1 MTLEYHCQ
9 EWGFTQL
16 SRLNQSQAC
25 DYMGFPLFRTF
36 GGGVVGGRDGEA
48 LAHEVTDNLYMH
60 ISLNIVKLLILKLT
74 NLSTKKEKY
83 FKSTKYDLGQL
94 IYPYYNVPTNMTLCI
109 DLLSCRRVC

>member
-1 MTLEYHCQ
+1 MQANADTSSLETKVERACLTLEYHCQ

-25 DYMGFPLFRTF
+25 DWMGFPLFRTF

-60 ISLNIVKLLILKLT
+60 ISLKIVKLLILKLT
-74 NLSTKKEKY
+74 NLSTKK
-83 FKSTKYDLGQL
+83 KSTLKAQNMILG
-94 IYPYYNVPTNMTLCI
+94 
-109 DLLSCRRVC
+109 S